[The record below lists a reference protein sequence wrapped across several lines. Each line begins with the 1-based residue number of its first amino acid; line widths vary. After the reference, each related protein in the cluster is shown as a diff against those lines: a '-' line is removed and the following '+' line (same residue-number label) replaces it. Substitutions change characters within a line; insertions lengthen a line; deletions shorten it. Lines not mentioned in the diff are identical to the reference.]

1 MRTAGGGGRGS
12 ARPAVVI
19 CHGRDESQDWGFFPP
34 TAERLARA
42 GFSAISF
49 TFPGSPALRDLD
61 IVLETLMRGELG
73 GGVVPSA
80 LGLLGH
86 SLGGAIAVQ
95 RTARDP
101 EVAALVTWGAPVSPE
116 LLRAAEAVRAPWL
129 IVHGEKDES
138 VPVQAAHD
146 LKRATTAAVAE
157 LLLIKGG
164 SHTFSVRHPW
174 QGPTRAFDIAL
185 NATVDWFAKHLA

>member
-19 CHGRDESQDWGFFPP
+19 CHGRDASQDWGFFPP

-73 GGVVPSA
+73 GVPSA

-129 IVHGEKDES
+129 IVQGEKDES
-138 VPVQAAHD
+138 VAVQAAQD
-146 LKRATTAAVAE
+146 LKRATTSAVAE

-164 SHTFSVRHPW
+164 SHTFSVGHPW
-174 QGPTRAFDIAL
+174 QGPTRAFDITL

>member
-1 MRTAGGGGRGS
+1 MLAAGRSG

-19 CHGRDESQDWGFFPP
+19 CHGRNASKDWGFFPP

-61 IVLETLMRGELG
+61 IVLVALIRGQWG
-73 GGVVPSA
+73 AVPSA
-80 LGLLGH
+80 VGLLGH
-86 SLGGAIAVQ
+86 SLGGAIGVQ
-95 RTARDP
+95 RAARDP
-101 EVAALVTWGAPVSPE
+101 QVAALVTWGAPASQE
-116 LLRAAEAVRAPWL
+116 LLRAAEQVRAPWL
-129 IVHGEKDES
+129 IVQGDKDES

-146 LKRATTAAVAE
+146 LKRAATAAVSE
-157 LLLIKGG
+157 LLLVKGG
-164 SHTFSVRHPW
+164 SHTFSVGDPW
-174 QGPTRAFDIAL
+174 QGPTRAFDVAL

>member
-1 MRTAGGGGRGS
+1 MRTAGGN

-19 CHGRDESQDWGFFPP
+19 CHGRGASKDWGFFPP

-49 TFPGSPALRDLD
+49 TFAGSPALRDLD
-61 IVLETLMRGELG
+61 VVLEALMRGELG
-73 GGVVPSA
+73 GGMGAVPSA
-80 LGLLGH
+80 LGLLGS
-86 SLGGAIAVQ
+86 SLGGAIALQ
-95 RTARDP
+95 RTAQDP
-101 EVAALVTWGAPVSPE
+101 AVAALVTWGAPVSPE
-116 LLRAAEAVRAPWL
+116 LLHAAEAVRAPWL

-138 VPVQAAHD
+138 VPVRAALD
-146 LKRATTAAVAE
+146 LKGATTSAVTE

-164 SHTFSVRHPW
+164 SHTFSVGHPW

>member
-1 MRTAGGGGRGS
+1 
-12 ARPAVVI
+12 VI
-19 CHGRDESQDWGFFPP
+19 CHGRNASKDWGFFPP

-61 IVLETLMRGELG
+61 IVLEALK
-73 GGVVPSA
+73 PSR

-95 RTARDP
+95 RTAIDP
-101 EVAALVTWGAPVSPE
+101 QVAALVTWGAPASPE
-116 LLRAAEAVRAPWL
+116 LLRAAARVRAPWL
-129 IVHGEKDES
+129 IVHGDKDES

-146 LKRATTAAVAE
+146 LKRAATAAVAE
-157 LLLIKGG
+157 LLLVKGG
-164 SHTFSVRHPW
+164 SHTFSVGDPW
-174 QGPTRAFDIAL
+174 QGPTRAFDLAL
-185 NATVDWFAKHLA
+185 NATVDWFARHLA

>member
-1 MRTAGGGGRGS
+1 
-12 ARPAVVI
+12 VI
-19 CHGRDESQDWGFFPP
+19 CHGRNASKDWGFFPP

-49 TFPGSPALRDLD
+49 TFPSSPALRDLD
-61 IVLETLMRGELG
+61 IVLETLKPFPPR
-73 GGVVPSA
+73 

-101 EVAALVTWGAPVSPE
+101 QVAALVTWGAPTSPE
-116 LLRAAEAVRAPWL
+116 LLRDATRVRAPWL
-129 IVHGEKDES
+129 IVHGDKDES
-138 VPVQAAHD
+138 VPVQAAQD
-146 LKRATTAAVAE
+146 LKRAATAAVAE
-157 LLLIKGG
+157 LLLVTGG
-164 SHTFSVRHPW
+164 SHTFSVGDPW
-174 QGPTRAFDIAL
+174 QGPTRAFDLAL